1 MQAHLFLVVFY
12 QSLTL
17 DYYNVNVFILQWF
30 TSSHAYTDIVNV
42 FYDVPL
48 ASAYFTLSIR
58 PYAYTK
64 RYTHYGAVMQQ
75 LHVSRFARVHIDH
88 IYGPILGAERLPY
101 RVYKSSTHV
110 VVWHSEQAMF
120 RLQGDKSKKNVGRIL
135 I

>member
-30 TSSHAYTDIVNV
+30 TTSHVHTDIVNV
-42 FYDVPL
+42 FYVVPL

-58 PYAYTK
+58 PNAYTK
-64 RYTHYGAVMQQ
+64 WYTRYGAVMQQ
-75 LHVSRFARVHIDH
+75 LHVSRFAKVHTDH

-101 RVYKSSTHV
+101 RLINLVHTSSY
-110 VVWHSEQAMF
+110 
-120 RLQGDKSKKNVGRIL
+120 GIL
-135 I
+135 NKQCSDCRETNQRKMLVEFL